1 MPTVL
6 QGATN
11 QAQPGQDG
19 PVPGHLL
26 SLRETPEEEIQGLLD
41 LAFSFLEV
49 LEREVKKVPTLR
61 GKVVAC
67 AFFEP
72 STRTMKSF
80 DLAARYLSADV
91 TTLTGEVSSVAKGES
106 LEDTARALRQMGADC
121 LVIRHPLSGAAHFL
135 ARRVDLPVINA
146 GDGRHEHPTQG
157 LLDLLTLRERW
168 GDFRGRKVAIVGD
181 VLHSRV
187 ARSDIWGL
195 TKLGAEVC
203 LFGPP
208 TLLPERPEL
217 LGLPGR
223 VRVARSLP
231 EALEGAD
238 AVIALR
244 LQRERQKRG
253 LLPSLEE
260 YASFWGLRKEILD
273 RWCPEAFL
281 LHPGPVNRGLELD
294 GEAMEAPRSLVEEQV
309 RRGVAV
315 RMAVL
320 YRVLAGRAGSSG

>member
-1 MPTVL
+1 MRVQL
-6 QGATN
+6 QGAAV
-11 QAQPGQDG
+11 QAGPGRSG
-19 PVPGHLL
+19 PAARHLL
-26 SLRETPEEEIQGLLD
+26 SLRETPEEEIRELLD
-41 LAFSFLEV
+41 LASSFLEV
-49 LEREVKKVPTLR
+49 LEREVKKVPALR

-72 STRTMKSF
+72 STRTLKSF

-91 TTLTGEVSSVAKGES
+91 ATLTGEASSVAKGES

-121 LVIRHPLSGAAHFL
+121 LVVRHPFSGAAHFL
-135 ARRVDLPVINA
+135 ARRLDLPVINA

-157 LLDLLTLRERW
+157 LLDLLTLRGRW
-168 GDFRGRKVAIVGD
+168 GEEFRGKKVAIVGD

-187 ARSDIWGL
+187 ARSDLWGL
-195 TKLGAEVC
+195 TKLGAEVS

-208 TLLPERPEL
+208 TLLPEHPEL
-217 LGLPGR
+217 LGVPGR
-223 VRVARSLP
+223 VRVAQTLP

-260 YASFWGLRKEILD
+260 YAALWGLREEILE
-273 RWCPEAFL
+273 RLCPGALL

-294 GEAMEAPRSLVEEQV
+294 GEVMEAPRSLIEDQV

-320 YRVLAGRAGSSG
+320 FRALAGGG

>member
-1 MPTVL
+1 M
-6 QGATN
+6 GADS
-11 QAQPGQDG
+11 GLSG
-19 PVPGHLL
+19 VPHLL
-26 SLRETPEEEIQGLLD
+26 SLREMPEEEIRCLLS
-41 LAFSFLEV
+41 LASSFLEV
-49 LEREVKKVPTLR
+49 LDREVKKVPALR

-80 DLAARYLSADV
+80 DLAARYLNADV
-91 TTLTGEVSSVAKGES
+91 TSLTGEASSVVKGES
-106 LEDTARALRQMGADC
+106 LEDTARALRRMGADC
-121 LVIRHPLSGAAHFL
+121 LVVRHPCSGAAHYL
-135 ARRVDLPVINA
+135 ARRMDIPVINA

-157 LLDLLTLRERW
+157 LLDLLTLGERW
-168 GDFRGRKVAIVGD
+168 GEFRGRRVAVVGD

-187 ARSDIWGL
+187 ARSDLWGL
-195 TKLGAEVC
+195 TKLGAEVR

-208 TLLPERPEL
+208 TLLPEHPEL
-217 LGLPGR
+217 LGVPGR
-223 VRVARSLP
+223 VRVARSLA

-244 LQRERQKRG
+244 LQRERQKKG

-260 YASFWGLRKEILD
+260 YAAFWGLREELLD
-273 RWCPEAFL
+273 RFCPGAFL

-294 GEAMEAPRSLVEEQV
+294 GGVMEAPRSLIEEQV

-320 YRVLAGRAGSSG
+320 YRALAGGRGAGGV